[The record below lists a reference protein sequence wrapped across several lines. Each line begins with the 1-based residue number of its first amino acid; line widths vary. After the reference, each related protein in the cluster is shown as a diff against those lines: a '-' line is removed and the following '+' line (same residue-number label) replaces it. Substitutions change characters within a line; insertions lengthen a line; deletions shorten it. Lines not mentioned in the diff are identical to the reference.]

1 LPVYHFAVRSRWRS
15 SVLGLSV
22 LLLAVLSAHAQHYVE
37 REVRIPWVMAG
48 VSGLDALLVYADLPG
63 KHPLALLT
71 HGSSRNPD
79 EQAHLTPWQ
88 ELPQALWFARR
99 GFVALMVVRRGY
111 GTSGGEKDMHRCRNA
126 CKSIPRMQLE
136 TLRRTCAWPL
146 TSHADCRR
154 WMQRILSRLAF
165 LRGDSLLSLLPQT
178 PLRA

>member
-1 LPVYHFAVRSRWRS
+1 MHHFAVRSRWRS

-48 VSGLDALLVYADLPG
+48 VNGLDALLVYADLPG

-79 EQAHLTPWQ
+79 EQAHLTPRQ

-111 GTSGGEKDMHRCRNA
+111 GTSGGEKDMHRYPRSMQIDPQHAARNA
-126 CKSIPRMQLE
+126 AEDL
-136 TLRRTCAWPL
+136 
-146 TSHADCRR
+146 
-154 WMQRILSRLAF
+154 RLAIDYA
-165 LRGDSLLSLLPQT
+165 RGLPQVDATHIVAAGVSTGGGSLLSLLPQT